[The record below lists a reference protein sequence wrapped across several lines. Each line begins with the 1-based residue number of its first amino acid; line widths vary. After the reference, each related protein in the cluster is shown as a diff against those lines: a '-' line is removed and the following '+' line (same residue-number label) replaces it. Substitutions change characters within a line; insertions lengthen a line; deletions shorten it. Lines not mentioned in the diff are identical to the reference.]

1 MIEVE
6 DNFSLRTSP
15 NLAAP
20 VLGIINGVNNF
31 VNLTDYPAKIEK
43 ALDVLAKFNYV
54 VAGSTASELTDLKWN
69 LTGPVRLI
77 QSLARAWSLNNDEL
91 ASLLAYPSPLFVEE
105 LLSGRLIFGDNEDR
119 SDRARLMYLIHD
131 TLSDLF
137 IDPQDE
143 QRWIRSPL
151 RVLGNAVPLDYMVK
165 NRIPGMVA
173 VREFVERRLANR

>member
-77 QSLARAWSLNNDEL
+77 QSLARAWSLSNDEL
-91 ASLLAYPSPLFVEE
+91 ASLLAYPSRLFVEE
-105 LLSGRLIFGDNEDR
+105 LLGGRLAFGDNADR
-119 SDRARLMYLIHD
+119 ADRARLMYLIHD

-137 IDPQDE
+137 VDPQDE
-143 QRWIRSPL
+143 QRLDEVTAASIRQCCATGL
-151 RVLGNAVPLDYMVK
+151 HG
-165 NRIPGMVA
+165 
-173 VREFVERRLANR
+173 